1 MKIAA
6 TLLTLL
12 LAGNTMAETPEPAA
26 AGDAFMHHYDS
37 DKNGRISL
45 EEFQAPAARQFEEM
59 DANADGSISA
69 DEATAFV
76 EKLRIQMQETGK
88 SQ

>member
-6 TLLTLL
+6 TLLILL
-12 LAGNTMAETPEPAA
+12 LAADTMAETPEPAA
-26 AGDAFMHHYDS
+26 AGDAFLHHYDS
-37 DKNGRISL
+37 DKDGRISL

-76 EKLRIQMQETGK
+76 EKLRIEMQETGK

>member
-6 TLLTLL
+6 PLLILL
-12 LAGNTMAETPEPAA
+12 LAGDTMAETPEPAA

-37 DKNGRISL
+37 DKDGSISL

-59 DANADGSISA
+59 DSNADGSISA

-76 EKLRIQMQETGK
+76 EKLRSEMQETGK

>member
-12 LAGNTMAETPEPAA
+12 LAATTLAETPQPVA

-37 DKNGRISL
+37 NKDGKISL

-59 DANADGSISA
+59 DENADGSISA
-69 DEATAFV
+69 EEATAFV
-76 EKLRIQMQETGK
+76 EKLRSEMVESGK
-88 SQ
+88 E

>member
-12 LAGNTMAETPEPAA
+12 LAGTTLAETPGPAA

-37 DKNGRISL
+37 DKDGKISL

-59 DANADGSISA
+59 DANGDGSISA
-69 DEATAFV
+69 EEATAFV
-76 EKLRIQMQETGK
+76 EKLRSEMVESSK
-88 SQ
+88 E

>member
-1 MKIAA
+1 
-6 TLLTLL
+6 
-12 LAGNTMAETPEPAA
+12 MAETPEPAA

-59 DANADGSISA
+59 DVNADGSISA